1 VSDAAGHSP
10 SPSPAGLPFGRTI
23 RTDAQRHYD
32 AAAAE
37 RWFASLADP
46 HVRARILA
54 GRPMPQPDAGEP
66 RQGSLR
72 SQLDA
77 ERADRARRRL
87 RVQARRDRGRE
98 QREQIRPV
106 GMTFTRALEIAIE
119 ARTRTEMGA
128 DPERIDLPSP

>member
-1 VSDAAGHSP
+1 
-10 SPSPAGLPFGRTI
+10 
-23 RTDAQRHYD
+23 
-32 AAAAE
+32 
-37 RWFASLADP
+37 
-46 HVRARILA
+46 
-54 GRPMPQPDAGEP
+54 MPQPDAGEP